1 LNGTEKK
8 TERTFFWYYQWLCE
22 WRDYL
27 WEDYIQMV
35 EDIVDSQ
42 VCDPMNNFRVV
53 LTGFQIGFRCYST
66 DWIVFFLKL
75 NILI

>member
-42 VCDPMNNFRVV
+42 VC
-53 LTGFQIGFRCYST
+53 
-66 DWIVFFLKL
+66 
-75 NILI
+75 